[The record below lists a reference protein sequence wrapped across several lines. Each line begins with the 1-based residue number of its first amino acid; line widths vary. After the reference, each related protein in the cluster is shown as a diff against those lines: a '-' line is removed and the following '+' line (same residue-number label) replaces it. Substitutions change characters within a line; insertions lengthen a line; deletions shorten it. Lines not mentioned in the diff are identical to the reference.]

1 MPGKGVMPVTPAKS
15 RGRAVS
21 SHGTPAAKESPT
33 WDSLEASKARLAQTM
48 DKVEFLSATRNR
60 FTDLASKQATD
71 LELTM
76 RHRGAGGFV
85 GFATRGH
92 VTKHLSRSVP
102 ALTTMI
108 VEHQGTMSG
117 NKTPLK
123 RLEALNKYVIDAE
136 LKANGEQ
143 GALAAKKSAKKLA
156 PLDPDYPAYQSLVT
170 TKLHPRGMPR
180 EPPLMAVDCNYP
192 YSPTVDVLFH
202 GTSGNIPFHL
212 SQTSFAS
219 SLSKSKRGKSRE
231 SEHDEDSVAGS
242 I

>member
-1 MPGKGVMPVTPAKS
+1 MPVSPSKGG
-15 RGRAVS
+15 GRARS
-21 SHGTPAAKESPT
+21 SPGTPAASKAPPSWE
-33 WDSLEASKARLAQTM
+33 SLEASKMRLAQTM
-48 DKVEFLSATRNR
+48 DKVEFLASTRNR

-85 GFATRGH
+85 GSATRGH

-102 ALTTMI
+102 SLDTMI
-108 VEHQGTMSG
+108 TEHQGTMSG
-117 NKTPLK
+117 NKTPLR

-143 GALAAKKSAKKLA
+143 SANAAKKSAKKLA
-156 PLDPDYPAYQSLVT
+156 PLEPDYPAYKSLVT

-180 EPPLMAVDCNYP
+180 EPPLMAVECSFP
-192 YSPTVDVLFH
+192 YRPPEDVLLH
-202 GTSGNIPFHL
+202 GCSGNIPFHL

-219 SLSKSKRGKSRE
+219 SLSKSRRGKSKSSDVDAE
-231 SEHDEDSVAGS
+231 SEHGSV
-242 I
+242 

>member
-1 MPGKGVMPVTPAKS
+1 MPVSPAKS
-15 RGRAVS
+15 RGRS
-21 SHGTPAAKESPT
+21 SHGTPVAREPPT
-33 WDSLEASKARLAQTM
+33 WESLEASKMRLAQTM

-60 FTDLASKQATD
+60 FTDLASKQATE

-85 GFATRGH
+85 GSATRGH

-102 ALTTMI
+102 ALDVMI

-143 GALAAKKSAKKLA
+143 GAQAAKKSAKKLA
-156 PLDPDYPAYQSLVT
+156 PLDPDYPMYQSLVS

-180 EPPLMAVDCNYP
+180 EQPLMAVDCNYP
-192 YSPTVDVLFH
+192 YNPPVDVLFH

-219 SLSKSKRGKSRE
+219 SLSKSKRGKSRG
-231 SEHDEDSVAGS
+231 SEADGDSNAGS
-242 I
+242 R